1 MAVAYQSAGQN
12 VGVLFASIHQE
23 GFRPN
28 SSCLLHIL
36 YWRSLHSVEYVFLAK
51 RTTEVGIAN
60 NRLSVSASTL

>member
-12 VGVLFASIHQE
+12 VGVLFAGIHQE

-28 SSCLLHIL
+28 SSYLLHIL

-51 RTTEVGIAN
+51 E
-60 NRLSVSASTL
+60 LQK